1 MHHFTDEQMDIA
13 VFKYRQ
19 AASEE
24 EFYLWLDEDPKHRGA
39 YEAAYERGQKDPS
52 KKFTDVDAAGAHPA
66 QFCVPVP
73 PARPPTT
80 DFREQL
86 ATEQNEAAERR
97 RLGLPLKPPKRATFV
112 IPNDF

>member
-1 MHHFTDEQMDIA
+1 MAHFTEEEMNQA
-13 VFKYRQ
+13 VLRYRQ

-52 KKFTDVDAAGAHPA
+52 KKFTDVDAAGANPA

-73 PARPPTT
+73 PARPSTT
-80 DFREQL
+80 DWRERL
-86 ATEQNEAAERR
+86 ATEQNEDAERKR
-97 RLGLPLKPPKRATFV
+97 QGLPPLRPFV
-112 IPNDF
+112 IPNYF